1 MVYKTKRHAQA
12 SRGLFPDVCPLTN
25 CLIFLEKDDDNDD
38 LQMYGGCSG
47 CGNGNRL
54 CSQISSEFVFVTY
67 IWLILTL
74 WEVVKNIVLT
84 DMVDFYPP
92 GLLAYSMV
100 YFSPRVFPDIRIQI
114 SLLFYCPFL
123 CTFKIFLQWSFHHL
137 SISLLINWWLIWN
150 FGNGIP
156 TLPLSDDLWM
166 NIRKLGNSNGLFLT
180 WMFLCLPRHAYSTG
194 AGIDKFVE

>member
-12 SRGLFPDVCPLTN
+12 SRGLFPDVCSLTN

-54 CSQISSEFVFVTY
+54 CSRISSEFAFVTY

-100 YFSPRVFPDIRIQI
+100 YFSPRVLPDM
-114 SLLFYCPFL
+114 SGFKYL
-123 CTFKIFLQWSFHHL
+123 CFFIVHFCGHLRSSF
-137 SISLLINWWLIWN
+137 
-150 FGNGIP
+150 
-156 TLPLSDDLWM
+156 SD
-166 NIRKLGNSNGLFLT
+166 
-180 WMFLCLPRHAYSTG
+180 YSTIFPFPCLETG
-194 AGIDKFVE
+194 DSSEILEMVSQP